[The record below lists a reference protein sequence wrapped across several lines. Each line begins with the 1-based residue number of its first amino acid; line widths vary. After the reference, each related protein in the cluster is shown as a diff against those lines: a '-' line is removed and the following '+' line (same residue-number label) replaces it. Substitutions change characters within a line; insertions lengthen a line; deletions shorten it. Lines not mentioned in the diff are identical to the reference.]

1 MRVYEHR
8 QPEASVMV
16 WEYQKD
22 ATYYREQAGEYE
34 EIADA
39 LKDLLLE
46 VRDEQVKGS
55 RLEGLY
61 DEVTTSDPGIW
72 NIVTAFI
79 DVEDGE
85 AIVTE
90 ESKLAQGKWA
100 PEIVEGCDAMVT
112 LEIQRG
118 LMPDDFSYQV
128 GRELTDEIDSLRKK
142 AANARQQAAELEDE
156 GDT

>member
-100 PEIVEGCDAMVT
+100 RDR
-112 LEIQRG
+112 RG
-118 LMPDDFSYQV
+118 L
-128 GRELTDEIDSLRKK
+128 
-142 AANARQQAAELEDE
+142 
-156 GDT
+156 